1 LNAPATIQ
9 IFSVSEFNQNIKLF
23 LEKKFPMLWIH
34 GEISNLRMPSSGHL
48 YCTLKDE
55 KAQISVVIFRG
66 QLRQLK
72 FEIKEG
78 MGIVGLGRLSV
89 YEPRGTYQII
99 LEYAEPKGVGA
110 LQVAFEQLKKKLEH
124 DGLFDPSK
132 KSALPFL
139 PRAVTV
145 ITSPTGAVLRDI
157 LHIINRRFSGI
168 PIDIWPVKVQGHGA
182 AEEIAQAISKANQY
196 KRTDVIILAR
206 GGGSL
211 EDLAAYNSETVARA
225 IFTSMIPVVS
235 AVGHE
240 TDVTIADFVADM
252 RAPTPSAAAELVVP
266 VKADLKAKCSDLQ
279 KRLRHCAQNMVD
291 AKISELQRL
300 GRALVHPAKMLQTL
314 NLRLDDLTARLNRAG
329 RLTIHLEKANVF
341 NLNRRL
347 LTYNPNVKIHGYK
360 LLVNRYEEILLEK
373 LRKNITDNK
382 IKLSSALASIDAL
395 SPLAVL
401 RRGYSIVRS
410 LPEQRIVMRAQDVQ
424 QGDIMEVLLSEGVL
438 KVIVDNG

>member
-1 LNAPATIQ
+1 
-9 IFSVSEFNQNIKLF
+9 
-23 LEKKFPMLWIH
+23 
-34 GEISNLRMPSSGHL
+34 MPSSGHL

-72 FEIKEG
+72 FEIREG

-110 LQVAFEQLKKKLEH
+110 LQLAFEHLKRKLDQE
-124 DGLFDPSK
+124 GLFDQSK
-132 KSALPFL
+132 KSPLPFL
-139 PRAVTV
+139 PRAITV

-157 LHIINRRFSGI
+157 LHIINRRFSGM
-168 PIDIWPVKVQGHGA
+168 PIDIWPVKVQGYGA
-182 AEEIAQAISKANQY
+182 AEEIAQAISKANQG
-196 KRTDVIILAR
+196 KRTDVIVLAR

-211 EDLAAYNSETVARA
+211 EDLAAFNSETVARS
-225 IFTSMIPVVS
+225 IFASVIPVVS

-266 VKADLKAKCSDLQ
+266 VKADLRAKCSDLQ
-279 KRLRHCAQNMVD
+279 KRLRHCVQIRVD
-291 AKISELQRL
+291 AKSSEVQRL
-300 GRALVHPAKMLQTL
+300 RRALVHPAKMLQTL
-314 NLRLDDLTARLNRAG
+314 NLRLDDFTTRLNRSG
-329 RLTIHLEKANVF
+329 RLKVHLEKANVM
-341 NLNRRL
+341 NLRRCL
-347 LTYNPNVKIHGYK
+347 FSNNPISKVNEYK
-360 LLVNRYEEILLEK
+360 LLVNRYDGILLK
-373 LRKNITDNK
+373 NLRKNISDNK

-424 QGDIMEVLLSEGVL
+424 QGDILEVLLSEGVL
-438 KVIVDNG
+438 KVLVDNR

>member
-1 LNAPATIQ
+1 MNNPSTIQ

-23 LEKKFPMLWIH
+23 LENKFPMLWIH

-110 LQVAFEQLKKKLEH
+110 LQLAFEQLKRKLDQE
-124 DGLFDPSK
+124 GLFDPSK

-139 PRAVTV
+139 PRAITV

-182 AEEIAQAISKANQY
+182 AEEIAQAISKANQC

-211 EDLAAYNSETVARA
+211 EDLAAFNSETVARS
-225 IFTSMIPVVS
+225 IFASSITVVS

-266 VKADLKAKCSDLQ
+266 VKADLKAKCGDLQ
-279 KRLRHCAQNMVD
+279 KRLRHCVQITVD
-291 AKISELQRL
+291 KNKCELQRL
-300 GRALVHPAKMLQTL
+300 RRALVHPAKILQTL
-314 NLRLDDLTARLNRAG
+314 NLRLDDFTARLNRAG
-329 RLTIHLEKANVF
+329 RLKVHLEKANVI
-341 NLNRRL
+341 NLKRNL
-347 LTYNPNVKIHGYK
+347 FSNNPIVKINGYK
-360 LLVNRYEEILLEK
+360 LLVNRNEGMLLK
-373 LRKNITDNK
+373 ILRKNISDNK
-382 IKLSSALASIDAL
+382 IKLSSAIASIDAL

-424 QGDIMEVLLSEGVL
+424 QGDILEVLLSEGVL
-438 KVIVDNG
+438 KVLVDNR